1 MTSRCLSRLRALLR
15 STACVLAV
23 VGCALG
29 ATGCDPSTSSD
40 AQSEAPSIESGP
52 ADLVDSSGSDSAGW
66 TTGLALS
73 SDTPWF
79 IATASGPVAILRV
92 RSEEYSG
99 PNDKTV
105 LAALDPQDG
114 SLRWSLTITP
124 AIESLES
131 SPLRNPSIPQR
142 VAMDNIEL
150 VGSPGPVVTS
160 PNGQYI
166 SLQLNSNESST
177 IAGTRAG
184 ILVLDAATGETV
196 RTLETTGLILSQAL
210 TDSDLFVQTAQD
222 YVPAGSGTLA
232 VAPLDEPEAEPS
244 TLRTD
249 QWLVGAAADAVLLAP
264 DGLSGYCPP
273 CTSTTITEMSASG
286 ETLATIPYV
295 YRILSAGRVERYT
308 DPAAANDA
316 VSSPGKDLAWAA
328 SSREILNV
336 STGTTTDITGFAT
349 TPDPL
354 ILTDGPGV
362 LLNRIVEAE
371 PDKDGSPHFDQH
383 SAAWIG
389 SPADGGVAHT
399 EPVTDVKDRYRPS
412 KFVKPEDHMD
422 VTLSPTPME
431 TP

>member
-1 MTSRCLSRLRALLR
+1 MTSRRLSRLRALLR

-23 VGCALG
+23 VGFALG
-29 ATGCDPSTSSD
+29 ATGCEPSTSSD

-52 ADLVDSSGSDSAGW
+52 ADLVDSSGSDNAGW
-66 TTGLALS
+66 TTGLALF
-73 SDTPWF
+73 SDTPWL

>member
-1 MTSRCLSRLRALLR
+1 MTSRRLSRLRALLR

-23 VGCALG
+23 VGYALG
-29 ATGCDPSTSSD
+29 ATGCEPSTSSD

-79 IATASGPVAILRV
+79 IATASGPVVILRV

-354 ILTDGPGV
+354 ILTDGPGI
-362 LLNRIVEAE
+362 LLNRVVETE
-371 PDKDGSPHFDQH
+371 PDKDGSPRFDQH

-389 SPADGGVAHT
+389 APADGGAVHT
-399 EPVTDVKDRYRPS
+399 EPVTDVKDRYRRS
-412 KFVKPEDHMD
+412 KFAKPEDHMD

-431 TP
+431 AP

>member
-1 MTSRCLSRLRALLR
+1 MTSRRLSRLRALLR

-40 AQSEAPSIESGP
+40 AQSEAPSI
-52 ADLVDSSGSDSAGW
+52 DSSGSDSAGW

-73 SDTPWF
+73 SDTPWL
-79 IATASGPVAILRV
+79 IATVSGPVAILRI

-210 TDSDLFVQTAQD
+210 TDSDLFVQTEQD

-273 CTSTTITEMSASG
+273 RTSTTITEMSASG

-328 SSREILNV
+328 SSREILDV

-349 TPDPL
+349 APDPL
-354 ILTDGPGV
+354 ILTDGPGI
-362 LLNRIVEAE
+362 LLNRIVETE
-371 PDKDGSPHFDQH
+371 PDKDGSPRFDQH

-389 SPADGGVAHT
+389 APADGGAVHT
-399 EPVTDVKDRYRPS
+399 EPVTDVKDRYRTS

-431 TP
+431 AP

>member
-1 MTSRCLSRLRALLR
+1 MTSRRLSRLRALLR
-15 STACVLAV
+15 STVCVLAV

-249 QWLVGAAADAVLLAP
+249 QWLVGATAAAALLAP
-264 DGLSGYCPP
+264 DGLSPACPP

>member
-1 MTSRCLSRLRALLR
+1 MTSRRLSRLRALLR

-23 VGCALG
+23 VGYALG
-29 ATGCDPSTSSD
+29 ATGCEPSTSSD

-150 VGSPGPVVTS
+150 VGSPGSVVAS

-328 SSREILNV
+328 SSREILDV

-349 TPDPL
+349 APDPL
-354 ILTDGPGV
+354 ILTDGPGI
-362 LLNRIVEAE
+362 LLNRIVETE
-371 PDKDGSPHFDQH
+371 PDKDGSPRFDQH

-389 SPADGGVAHT
+389 APADGGAVHT
-399 EPVTDVKDRYRPS
+399 EPVTDVKDRYRTS

-431 TP
+431 AP

>member
-1 MTSRCLSRLRALLR
+1 MTSRRLSRLRALLR

-66 TTGLALS
+66 TTGLALF
-73 SDTPWF
+73 SDTPWL
-79 IATASGPVAILRV
+79 IATASGPVAILRI

-308 DPAAANDA
+308 APAAANDA

-328 SSREILNV
+328 SSREILDV

-349 TPDPL
+349 APDPL
-354 ILTDGPGV
+354 ILTDGPGI
-362 LLNRIVEAE
+362 LLNRIVETE
-371 PDKDGSPHFDQH
+371 PDKDGSPRFDQH

-389 SPADGGVAHT
+389 APADGGAVHT
-399 EPVTDVKDRYRPS
+399 EPVTDVKDRYRTS

-431 TP
+431 AP